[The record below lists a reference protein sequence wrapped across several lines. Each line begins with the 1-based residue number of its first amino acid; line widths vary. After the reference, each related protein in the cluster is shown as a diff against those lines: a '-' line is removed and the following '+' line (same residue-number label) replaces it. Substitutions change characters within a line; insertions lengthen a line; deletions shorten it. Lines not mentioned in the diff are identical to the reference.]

1 MNNIRL
7 MIIDDSASARRV
19 FERMLADWVDIEV
32 VASVEDARK
41 AIEQLPVL
49 KPDVITLDVEMPGLG
64 GIEALRQILE
74 ADPEAK
80 VIMLSALTQRGSQ
93 TSVQAMEL
101 GAADVLTKP
110 GLGVSP
116 SEFKKTLYEK
126 LVALARTPRKS

>member
-1 MNNIRL
+1 

-32 VASVEDARK
+32 AASVDDARK

>member
-1 MNNIRL
+1 MNPIRL

-41 AIEQLPVL
+41 AIEQLPTL

-64 GIEALRQILE
+64 GIEALREILE
-74 ADPEAK
+74 SAPDAK

-93 TSVQAMEL
+93 TSLEATRL
-101 GAADVLTKP
+101 GAADILTKP

-126 LVALARTPRKS
+126 LVALARTPRKN

>member
-1 MNNIRL
+1 

-32 VASVEDARK
+32 VASVDDARK

>member
-1 MNNIRL
+1 
-7 MIIDDSASARRV
+7 MIIVDSASARRV

-32 VASVEDARK
+32 VASVDDARK

-49 KPDVITLDVEMPGLG
+49 KPDVITLDVEMLGLG

-80 VIMLSALTQRGSQ
+80 VIMLSALTQGGSQ